1 MSNQKATT
9 TAAVQAVTGPVP
21 NKDYQPLLNRLLKL
35 MQEQMGERLRAVCL
49 YGSLARGQAQRG
61 SDVDLFIVVQGE
73 QKEAEEMWAAA
84 HRALDTTPEYEALV
98 QRGIWPDLS
107 PFIVTQA
114 FLAAETPWLLL
125 EVQDHGIILYDPQGV
140 LADKLE
146 AVRQRMRELGTK
158 KVMMPDGSW
167 YWDIKPDWKPGEVF
181 EL

>member
-1 MSNQKATT
+1 MSNQQATT
-9 TAAVQAVTGPVP
+9 TVAVQAVTGPVL
-21 NKDYQPLLNRLLKL
+21 NKDYQPLLDRLLKL
-35 MQEQMGERLRAVCL
+35 MHEQMGERLLAVCL
-49 YGSLARGQAQRG
+49 YGSLARGQARRG

-73 QKEAEEMWAAA
+73 REETGRIWVAA
-84 HRALDTTPEYEALV
+84 HQALVATSEYEALV

-125 EVQDHGIILYDPQGV
+125 EVQDHGLILYDPQGV

-146 AVRQRMRELGTK
+146 EVRQRMRELGTK

>member
-1 MSNQKATT
+1 MSNQRRPLTDPALN
-9 TAAVQAVTGPVP
+9 G
-21 NKDYQPLLNRLLKL
+21 NYQRLLDRLLKL
-35 MQEQMGERLRAVCL
+35 MCEHMGERLLAVCL
-49 YGSLARGQAQRG
+49 YGSLARGQVQRG
-61 SDVDLFIVVQGE
+61 SDVDLFIVVQGD
-73 QKEAEEMWAAA
+73 QKEAEEMWTAA
-84 HRALDTTPEYEALV
+84 HRALYETPEYEALTR
-98 QRGIWPDLS
+98 RGIWPDLS
-107 PFIVTQA
+107 PFIVAQT

>member
-1 MSNQKATT
+1 MSNQK
-9 TAAVQAVTGPVP
+9 QLVTDPIL
-21 NKDYQPLLNRLLKL
+21 NKNYQPLLDRLLEL
-35 MQEQMGERLRAVCL
+35 MREQMGERLLAVCL
-49 YGSLARGQAQRG
+49 YGSLARGQTHRG

-73 QKEAEEMWAAA
+73 REEAEKMWAAA
-84 HRALDTTPEYEALV
+84 RRALVVTPEYEALV

-114 FLAAETPWLLL
+114 FLAIETPWLLL
-125 EVQDHGIILYDPQGV
+125 EVQDHGLILYDPQGV
-140 LADKLE
+140 LAHKLE

>member
-1 MSNQKATT
+1 MSNQK
-9 TAAVQAVTGPVP
+9 QLVTDPALSR
-21 NKDYQPLLNRLLKL
+21 DYQRLLDRL
-35 MQEQMGERLRAVCL
+35 LTLLREQMGERLLAVCL
-49 YGSLARGQAQRG
+49 YGSLARGQVQRG

-73 QKEAEEMWAAA
+73 QKEAEELWTTA
-84 HRALDTTPEYEALV
+84 HRALYETPEYEALT
-98 QRGIWPDLS
+98 QQGIWPALS

-125 EVQDHGIILYDPQGV
+125 EVQDHGLILYDPQGV
-140 LADKLE
+140 LARKLE